1 MSERLTVTGSV
12 AASPEAVFAVL
23 ADPSRHHEVDGAGM
37 LQGMV
42 EGPPAITAAGQT
54 FDMDMN
60 QDPFGDYRMRN
71 TVTEFEPGRRITWAP
86 NLEPKG
92 SMDHLLGGIEPGG
105 HVYSWVLTPNGSGGT
120 DIEHFCDWSGCPDE
134 RFKGFF
140 PRVTAEQMS
149 RSIETVGK
157 LAG

>member
-1 MSERLTVTGSV
+1 MAERLTVNGSV
-12 AASPEAVFAVL
+12 SASPSAVFAVL
-23 ADPSRHHEVDGAGM
+23 ADPNRHSDIDGAGH
-37 LQGMV
+37 LQGLV
-42 EGPPAITAAGQT
+42 DGSPISAVGQS

-71 TVTEFEPGRRITWAP
+71 TVTEFEPDQRITWSP
-86 NLEPKG
+86 MIEPPG
-92 SMDHLLGGIEPGG
+92 SMDHLLGGIKPGG
-105 HVYSWVLTPNGSGGT
+105 HVYSWVLTPNADGGT

-134 RFKGFF
+134 QFKGFF

-149 RSIETVGK
+149 ASIETVGK